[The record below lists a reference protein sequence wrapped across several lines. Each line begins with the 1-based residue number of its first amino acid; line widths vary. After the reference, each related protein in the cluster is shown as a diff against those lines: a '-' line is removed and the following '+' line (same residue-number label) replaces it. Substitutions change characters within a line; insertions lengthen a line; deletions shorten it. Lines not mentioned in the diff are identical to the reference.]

1 MNFLFFLGLLFM
13 FITLVVFFVGVG
25 GMSKGG
31 DFNKKYGNKLMQA
44 RVACQ
49 ALAILCFVL
58 WAVSN

>member
-58 WAVSN
+58 WAVSS

>member
-13 FITLVVFFVGVG
+13 LITLAVFFVGIG
-25 GMSKGG
+25 SMSKGG

-44 RVACQ
+44 RVMCQ
-49 ALAILCFVL
+49 ALAVVCFVL